1 LIILKILKR
10 EDNISI
16 ISSKKITM
24 LDDISIYKLYYG
36 WWKNIDKAI
45 FVLIVILFSLGL
57 FFSLAST
64 SLIASDKLETNSYFF
79 FFKHL
84 IYFFIGMVILIFFS
98 SLNEKNLFRISIFL
112 FFISLFFLFLVPLI
126 GTEVKGAKRWLDLF
140 FIPRFQPVELVK
152 PFTIIFLATILS
164 SEKKTHIYYKYCAS
178 FIAIVPTSF
187 LLLMQP
193 DIGQTLL
200 IFFSWVTLVFISGIS
215 LIVFLAFFGISLTSL
230 IYMVFYIPKFDYI
243 RNRIFS
249 FFNPDT
255 GTHGAQAAK
264 SVDGISSGGYFGKGI
279 GEGTLKYKGS
289 ETHTDFIISVISEE
303 FGVVI
308 IILILAI
315 FLFLI
320 YSVFKKV
327 YLEENEKVKLVLV
340 GSITIILLQALIHV
354 GVNIRLFPTTGMT
367 LPFLSYGG
375 SSIIGV
381 AILSGIILNLTKR
394 KIN

>member
-1 LIILKILKR
+1 MLS
-10 EDNISI
+10 DN
-16 ISSKKITM
+16 
-24 LDDISIYKLYYG
+24 SIYKLYYG
-36 WWKNIDKAI
+36 WWKNIDKTI
-45 FVLIVILFSLGL
+45 LLLVLLLFSLGL

-64 SLIASDKLETNSYFF
+64 SLIASDKLETNNYFF

-84 IYFFIGMVILIFFS
+84 AYILLGMIILIFFS
-98 SLNEKNLFRISIFL
+98 SLSEKNLFNFSIFL
-112 FFISLFFLFLVPLI
+112 FFISLFFLILVPLI

-140 FIPRFQPVELVK
+140 FLPRFQPVELIK

-164 SEKKTHIYYKYCAS
+164 SEKNIHIYYKYFLS

-187 LLLMQP
+187 LLMIQP

-200 IFFSWVTLVFISGIS
+200 IFLSWITLVFISGIS
-215 LIVFLAFFGISLTSL
+215 LVVFLAFFGISLTSL

-243 RNRIFS
+243 KKRIFS

-255 GTHGAQAAK
+255 GTHGAQVAK
-264 SVDGISSGGYFGKGI
+264 SIDGISSGGFFGKGI
-279 GEGTLKYKGS
+279 GEGTMKYKGS

-308 IILILAI
+308 IILILLI
-315 FLFLI
+315 FLFFT
-320 YSVFKKV
+320 YSVFRKV
-327 YLEENEKVKLVLV
+327 YQEESEKKKLVLV
-340 GSITIILLQALIHV
+340 GSITLILAQTLIHI

-381 AILSGIILNLTKR
+381 SILSGIILNLTKR
-394 KIN
+394 KVN

>member
-1 LIILKILKR
+1 
-10 EDNISI
+10 
-16 ISSKKITM
+16 M
-24 LDDISIYKLYYG
+24 LNNNSIYKFYYV
-36 WWKNIDKAI
+36 WWKNIDKTI
-45 FVLIVILFSLGL
+45 FLLILFLFSLGL

-64 SLIASDKLETNSYFF
+64 SLIASDKLETNNYFF

-84 IYFFIGMVILIFFS
+84 AYVLLGISILIFFS
-98 SLNEKNLFRISIFL
+98 LLSQKNLFKLSLFL
-112 FFISLFFLFLVPLI
+112 FFISLFFLFLVPII

-140 FIPRFQPVELVK
+140 FLPRFQPIEIVK

-164 SEKKTHIYYKYCAS
+164 SEKDFHIYYKYFVS
-178 FIAIVPTSF
+178 FIMIIPIF
-187 LLLMQP
+187 ILLMMQP

-200 IFFSWVTLVFISGIS
+200 IFLSWLTLVFTSGIS
-215 LIVFLAFFGISLTSL
+215 LMVFLTFFVVLLISLL
-230 IYMVFYIPKFDYI
+230 YMVFYISKFKYI
-243 RNRIFS
+243 RDRIDS

-255 GTHGAQAAK
+255 GTHATQAAK
-264 SVDGISSGGYFGKGI
+264 SVDAITSGGFFGKGI

-308 IILILAI
+308 IILLLIM
-315 FLFLI
+315 FLFFSYI
-320 YSVFKKV
+320 IFKKI
-327 YLEENEKVKLVLV
+327 YLEENERIKLILV
-340 GSITIILLQALIHV
+340 GSITLIVSQALIHV
-354 GVNIRLFPTTGMT
+354 GVNIRMFPTTGMT

-381 AILSGIILNLTKR
+381 SILSGIILNLTKR

>member
-1 LIILKILKR
+1 MSN
-10 EDNISI
+10 DN
-16 ISSKKITM
+16 
-24 LDDISIYKLYYG
+24 SIYRFYYG
-36 WWKNIDKAI
+36 WWKNIDKTI
-45 FVLIVILFSLGL
+45 FLLILLLFSLGL

-64 SLIASDKLETNSYFF
+64 SLIASDKLETNNYFF

-84 IYFFIGMVILIFFS
+84 VYIFLGIAILIFFS
-98 SLNEKNLFRISIFL
+98 SLSEKNLFRLSIFL
-112 FFISLFFLFLVPLI
+112 FFISLFFLFLVPI
-126 GTEVKGAKRWLDLF
+126 VGTEVHGAKRWLDLF
-140 FIPRFQPVELVK
+140 FLPRFQPIELVK

-164 SEKKTHIYYKYCAS
+164 SEKNIHIYYKYFVS
-178 FIAIVPTSF
+178 FIVIVPISF
-187 LLLMQP
+187 LLMMQP

-200 IFFSWVTLVFISGIS
+200 IFLSWLTLVFISGIS
-215 LIVFLAFFGISLTSL
+215 LMIFFTFFGISLISL

-243 RNRIFS
+243 RKRIFS
-249 FFNPDT
+249 FLNQDT
-255 GTHGAQAAK
+255 GTYGAQAAK
-264 SVDGISSGGYFGKGI
+264 SVDGISSGGFFGKGI

-308 IILILAI
+308 IILILVI
-315 FLFLI
+315 FLFFI

-327 YLEENEKVKLVLV
+327 YLEENEKIKLVLV
-340 GSITIILLQALIHV
+340 GSITLIVAQTLIHV

-381 AILSGIILNLTKR
+381 SILSGMILNLTKR